1 MNMDTLILSLHA
13 CTGLLIALRVWFVSK
28 TPNHT
33 FKYNLLAYSIGLAA
47 ISIPMR
53 IWHGEYSDVDIS
65 EVIMHILILIILVAI
80 KGDITRLFK

>member
-1 MNMDTLILSLHA
+1 MNMDTLILNLHA

-33 FKYNLLAYSIGLAA
+33 FRHNLLAYSIGLAA
-47 ISIPMR
+47 ISIPIR
-53 IWHGEYSDVDIS
+53 ICYGEYSDVDIS
-65 EVIMHILILIILVAI
+65 EMMMNILILIILVVI